1 MRCLTLKTAKKA
13 ILKEKSL
20 IVIHFNNML
29 ENNLVRS
36 KGFEMKAPLEPV
48 YCARAVLF
56 AGVLLERIWH
66 LNKPL
71 EVRHHGSRNQHTVS
85 NQFAPQI
92 STSGTD
98 LPCM

>member
-48 YCARAVLF
+48 
-56 AGVLLERIWH
+56 
-66 LNKPL
+66 
-71 EVRHHGSRNQHTVS
+71 
-85 NQFAPQI
+85 
-92 STSGTD
+92 
-98 LPCM
+98 